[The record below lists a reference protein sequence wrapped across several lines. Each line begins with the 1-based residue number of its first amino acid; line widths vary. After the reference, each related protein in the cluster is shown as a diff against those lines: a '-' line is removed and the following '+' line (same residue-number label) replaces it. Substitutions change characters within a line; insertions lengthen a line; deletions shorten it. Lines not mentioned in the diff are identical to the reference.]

1 MAKAVSY
8 LPKGNHTLTPY
19 LTIRGAAEA
28 MEFYKKAFGAKEV
41 MRMPGPTGKVM
52 HAEMQFGDS
61 LLYISEE
68 FPEYG
73 NMSPM
78 ALKGS
83 PVTVHMYVPDVD
95 ATVQQASAAG
105 AKVTVPP
112 TDMFWGDRFAKIAD
126 PFGHN
131 WSLATHKEDLSPEEV
146 AKRSAA
152 AFK

>member
-95 ATVQQASAAG
+95 ATVQQASAA
-105 AKVTVPP
+105 
-112 TDMFWGDRFAKIAD
+112 
-126 PFGHN
+126 
-131 WSLATHKEDLSPEEV
+131 
-146 AKRSAA
+146 
-152 AFK
+152 